1 LASQVDAESRQ
12 RVSWEERW
20 GREDRGG
27 KRKVGVL
34 EEERKEETRKEDPP
48 SDGREERGGN
58 PDAER
63 VVVNACCGRWR
74 RGGRG
79 EVERDAQTRF
89 EIHVTFFHES
99 QEQSISWM
107 L

>member
-63 VVVNACCGRWR
+63 VLWEVKER
-74 RGGRG
+74 RKRRSWTRRADAIWDSRDFLSRITRAKHF
-79 EVERDAQTRF
+79 VDAVSER
-89 EIHVTFFHES
+89 
-99 QEQSISWM
+99 
-107 L
+107 